1 MNTFLL
7 NHIFHESERLNAAE
21 QMKLARM
28 LLDRIREAS
37 TPTTLQTGIARLRDL
52 VRPINVPAEAET
64 EEQG

>member
-7 NHIFHESERLNAAE
+7 NHLYHESERLSVAE
-21 QMKLARM
+21 QIKLTRM

-52 VRPINVPAEAET
+52 VRPVNLPAEAET
-64 EEQG
+64 EEQ